1 VIAALA
7 CVDAVVVFD
16 EDTPLEALTK
26 LRPDVLVKGADYSIE
41 QVVGREYVESYGGGV
56 VLVPLVPDYSTSALM
71 EKIRG
76 SS

>member
-1 VIAALA
+1 
-7 CVDAVVVFD
+7 
-16 EDTPLEALTK
+16 
-26 LRPDVLVKGADYSIE
+26 VKGADYSIE